1 MFDTEAFVASCVAAR
16 ADSEPRLAIKEILTE
31 ALARPE
37 EVAAA
42 LPAERAGVT
51 ALHVSD
57 ELTIINVVW
66 APGMSFNPHDHRMW
80 AAIGMYSGGED
91 NAFYRR
97 DGQSLVESGGKEL
110 RPRDVCLL
118 GDDTIHAVVNPTGD
132 FAGAIHVYGGN
143 FFTTSRSEWT
153 GTPYEEQPYDVQRT
167 LAHFEAANA
176 TG

>member
-16 ADSEPRLAIKEILTE
+16 GESEPRLAIKEILSE
-31 ALARPE
+31 AMSRPADL
-37 EVAAA
+37 AAA
-42 LPAERAGVT
+42 LPPERARAT

-57 ELTIINVVW
+57 DLTVINVVW

-80 AAIGMYSGGED
+80 AAIGLYTGGED
-91 NAFYRR
+91 NTFFRR

-110 RPRDVCLL
+110 RPRDVCVL
-118 GDDTIHAVVNPTGD
+118 GADAVHAVTNSTRD

-153 GTPYEEQPYDVQRT
+153 GTPYEEQPYDVERT
-167 LAHFEAANA
+167 LAYFEAANQ
-176 TG
+176 